1 MKKGRVTAL
10 PLYSL
15 HLHSPMNPT
24 TVELLRAAT
33 IQALQNKQ
41 DVAAVELLS
50 LMDLG
55 NAPQIKALPQA
66 AEKVIVDGPAHDYH
80 YWSKFIRQ
88 NFIPFMTSNGRLR
101 FTSHELLTWLE
112 NRQDVVLTAGD
123 MDKNTKDNFV
133 WRHCVSAALGTLKSQ
148 GVLKAPPF
156 GKEYEIRE
164 ASPQLKQAE
173 ACQALEQA
181 FDDYLND
188 PA

>member
-1 MKKGRVTAL
+1 
-10 PLYSL
+10 
-15 HLHSPMNPT
+15 MNPA

-33 IQALQNKQ
+33 IQALQNKE
-41 DVAAVELLS
+41 DVAAVELMA
-50 LMDLG
+50 LMSG
-55 NAPQIKALPQA
+55 NVSSPAVKALPA
-66 AEKVIVDGPAHDYH
+66 GAEKVVVDGPAHDYH

-133 WRHCVSAALGTLKSQ
+133 WRHTVSVALGTLKSQ

-164 ASPQLKQAE
+164 TPQLKQAE
-173 ACQALEQA
+173 TVRALEQA
-181 FDDYLND
+181 FDEVIND
-188 PA
+188 PF

>member
-1 MKKGRVTAL
+1 
-10 PLYSL
+10 
-15 HLHSPMNPT
+15 MNPT

-55 NAPQIKALPQA
+55 TAPQVKALPQA
-66 AEKVIVDGPAHDYH
+66 IEKVIVDGPAHDYH
-80 YWSKFIRQ
+80 YWTKFIRQ
-88 NFIPFMTSNGRLR
+88 HFIPFMTSNGRLR

-112 NRQDVVLTAGD
+112 NRQDVTLTAGD
-123 MDKNTKDNFV
+123 MDKNSADKFV
-133 WRHCVSAALGTLKSQ
+133 WRHTVSAALGTLKSQ

-164 ASPQLKQAE
+164 TPQLKQAE
-173 ACQALEQA
+173 AMREIEQA
-181 FDDYLND
+181 FDEILND